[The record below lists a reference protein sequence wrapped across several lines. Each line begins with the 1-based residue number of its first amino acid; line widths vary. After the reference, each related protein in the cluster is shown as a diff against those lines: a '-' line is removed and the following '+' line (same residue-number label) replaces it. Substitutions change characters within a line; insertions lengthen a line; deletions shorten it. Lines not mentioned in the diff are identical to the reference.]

1 MASSTHD
8 TCLLVLEY
16 VSLPPEFEGEILK
29 WILDTERG
37 GELVSKHFG
46 KFSTFHKLAKQQIF
60 ISFSQSIYI
69 K

>member
-1 MASSTHD
+1 MSTPF
-8 TCLLVLEY
+8 TLY
-16 VSLPPEFEGEILK
+16 GGFGNNPFTSLLK

-37 GELVSKHFG
+37 GGGESVSQNFG
-46 KFSTFHKLAKQQIF
+46 KFSTFHKLTEQQIF